1 MNDLQCVSS
10 APSITHMTTTT
21 NKTAKQIQVGDI
33 LGLCYQILTVTKEF
47 EGEEY
52 TTYAMDKNGK
62 FIADPTAPM
71 IAAASWAKKDMVAAA
86 RVIAKEMVKDAYDS
100 HAVITLEGGKQVV
113 IRSDASKYVTVA
125 G

>member
-1 MNDLQCVSS
+1 
-10 APSITHMTTTT
+10 MTTTT

-33 LGLCYQILTVTKEF
+33 LGLRYQNLMITKEF

-52 TTYAMDKNGK
+52 TTWAMDENGK

-71 IAAASWAKKDMVAAA
+71 IAVAGWAKKDMVAAA
-86 RVIAKEMVKDAYDS
+86 RVIGKEMVKDGYES
-100 HAVITLEGGKQVV
+100 HAVITLDGGQQVV
-113 IRSDASKYVTVA
+113 IHSDASKYVTVA